1 MSKRFLFFLALAV
14 VLLMFLGGLI
24 AWTYVSRDMLGV
36 PLARMLPWPVSCS
49 TRGCITTRAWANQVE
64 RAENIA
70 RATKYEIPT
79 QKQVLNTLIRQ
90 HLAHFGQLRS
100 PIGIKE
106 AQRYRRDILNMP
118 DEKVAQAAGLSPY
131 EYDQY
136 FIVPFLEQES
146 LRQERSAESVDE
158 LYRLLAGERY
168 VFVLP
173 AHLKWDRSEGRLK

>member
-1 MSKRFLFFLALAV
+1 MRRGLALLFTILILV
-14 VLLMFLGGLI
+14 GLVFI
-24 AWTYVSRDMLGV
+24 GLATLTYTSRDTLGA
-36 PLARMLPWPVSCS
+36 PFATLIPWPAACS

-70 RATKYEIPT
+70 RATKYEVPT
-79 QKQVLNTLIRQ
+79 SRQVLNTLIRQ

-118 DEKVAQAAGLSPY
+118 DEKVAQAAGLSPF

-146 LRQERSAESVDE
+146 LRQERSVESVDE

-173 AHLKWDRSEGRLK
+173 VHLTWDRSEGRLK